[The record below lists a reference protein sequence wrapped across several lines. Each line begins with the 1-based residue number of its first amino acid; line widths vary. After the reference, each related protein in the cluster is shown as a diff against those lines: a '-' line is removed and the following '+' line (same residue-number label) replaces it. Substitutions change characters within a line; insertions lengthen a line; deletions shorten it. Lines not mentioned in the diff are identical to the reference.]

1 MSLISVLDEMVTTLE
16 GAFDADTDLSN
27 AGIHVQVWPFLN
39 MNPTPPSIDIYPG
52 DPAGESDATG
62 FGEQRRASIFTVR
75 ARITGDHQA
84 SQKFILRL
92 IDPSDALCVEDVLM
106 EDQTLNS
113 VASSVFVD
121 VPSGLISFVDSGQQG
136 AMMGVLWR
144 VKILV
149 ANT

>member
-1 MSLISVLDEMVTTLE
+1 
-16 GAFDADTDLSN
+16 
-27 AGIHVQVWPFLN
+27 VWPFLN